1 LREGEI
7 ELRNWKDYG
16 VRGFETLTL
25 THDIASSAC
34 PESRQCPKPYKV
46 AVGWR
51 GTAIRLDEDLLGQ
64 EPGTERAGKVET
76 EVRQTWASS
85 KEG

>member
-1 LREGEI
+1 
-7 ELRNWKDYG
+7 
-16 VRGFETLTL
+16 LTL